1 MDFEYFDPNP
11 EIDFQGL
18 KLLLRQLFDA
28 DNDLFD
34 LSELA
39 DMILAQPMLGS
50 TIKCEGIESDPYA
63 FLSVLNLKTHGA
75 KAVMQALSKYL
86 TAKSASSPQI
96 KDTLSCSTAQVGL
109 ILADRFI
116 NMPHQV
122 VPPMYTMLLEEITWA
137 NEEKEPYEFTHY
149 LIFSKMYTEVASQ
162 LDEQEDRP
170 QKKKK
175 AATAAGKAEE
185 FYFHPE
191 DEVLRRFA
199 VASCGFDY
207 EKQGEEGA
215 SDSKRAFQELGVKPR
230 GLMVLIEASKF
241 GDAVKAVGEYL
252 GAEAEGAPVTV

>member
-11 EIDFQGL
+11 EIDFHGL
-18 KLLLRQLFDA
+18 KALLRQLFDS
-28 DNDLFD
+28 DNQLFD

-50 TIKCEGIESDPYA
+50 TIKCEGMESDPYA
-63 FLSVLNLKTHGA
+63 FLSVLNLRTHAAKTIVQTLQNYLLS
-75 KAVMQALSKYL
+75 KAASTPQLKSALS
-86 TAKSASSPQI
+86 SG
-96 KDTLSCSTAQVGL
+96 DAQVGL
-109 ILADRFI
+109 LLTERFI

-122 VPPMYTMLLEEITWA
+122 VPPMYTMLQEEISWA

-149 LIFSKMYTEVASQ
+149 LILSKTYTEVASA

-175 AATAAGKAEE
+175 ASAAAAEE

-191 DEVLRRFA
+191 DEVLKKFA

-207 EKQGEEGA
+207 EKQGEEGS

-230 GLMVLIEASKF
+230 GLLMLIEASQF
-241 GDAVKAVGEYL
+241 AEAVKAVGEYL
-252 GAEAEGAPVTV
+252 GATAEGGAPVTV